1 MSAIHL
7 VFLLALLVGC
17 GGETKTVSV
26 TQQEKRVQRAST
38 ELDTER
44 QRLQSLRDSLETKV
58 RQNIDLGMSKER
70 AEAVEQAMI
79 QVQETLILASE
90 SNLTQ
95 QREVLAL
102 MKTGPP

>member
-1 MSAIHL
+1 MVL
-7 VFLLALLVGC
+7 LLALFVAC
-17 GGETKTVSV
+17 KGETSTVSV
-26 TQQEKRVQRAST
+26 TRQEERVQRASV
-38 ELDTER
+38 ELETER
-44 QRLQSLRDSLETKV
+44 KRLQSLRDSLETKV

-102 MKTGPP
+102 MKTGPR